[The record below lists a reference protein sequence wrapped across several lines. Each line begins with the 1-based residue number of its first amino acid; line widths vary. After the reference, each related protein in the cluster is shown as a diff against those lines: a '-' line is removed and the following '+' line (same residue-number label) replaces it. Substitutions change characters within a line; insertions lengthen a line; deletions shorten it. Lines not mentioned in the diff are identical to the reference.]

1 MLTTNGAEINSYG
14 GTWDN
19 ILLQLAR
26 GFIESV
32 FLIIICKYEHFKIE
46 LIAQFQDF
54 SRTESPIKIITRL
67 YLF

>member
-1 MLTTNGAEINSYG
+1 MLTVNGAEVNSYG
-14 GTWDN
+14 GTWDD
-19 ILLQLAR
+19 ILFQLGR

-32 FLIIICKYEHFKIE
+32 FLISVCKYEHFRIE

-54 SRTESPIKIITRL
+54 SRTESSIKIITRL